1 MSSLSRF
8 HAELD
13 RLFEEAMKLAGGEPR
28 AGECQ
33 PCVDVMETPDEVVIV
48 VEVPGLGPEDLEVS
62 VEGRAAVITGR
73 KRPRRPDGVVRFHR
87 VEREEGRFER
97 RIELFQAVNTQAGRA
112 RTEGG
117 LLKVSFPR
125 VQEKR
130 ARRHRV
136 PIEAETEPE
145 EVGA

>member
-1 MSSLSRF
+1 MIHGSRF

-13 RLFEEAMKLAGGEPR
+13 RLFEEVMKLAAAEPR

-33 PCVDVMETPDEVVIV
+33 PLLDVVETAEEVAVL
-48 VEVPGLGPEDLEVS
+48 VEVPGIAREDLEVT
-62 VEGRAAVITGR
+62 VEGRAVVVSGR
-73 KRPRRPDGVVRFHR
+73 KRSERPEGVVRFHR

-97 RIELFQAVNTQAGRA
+97 RVELLHPVDTHRGRA

-117 LLKVSFPR
+117 LLIVEFPK

-130 ARRHRV
+130 ARRRTLEIDAGEDG
-136 PIEAETEPE
+136 P
-145 EVGA
+145 

>member
-1 MSSLSRF
+1 MIHASRF

-13 RLFEEAMKLAGGEPR
+13 RLFEEVMKLAAGEPR

-33 PCVDVMETPDEVVIV
+33 PGLDVVESADEVAVL
-48 VEVPGLGPEDLEVS
+48 VEVPGVAREDLEVA
-62 VEGRAAVITGR
+62 VEGRTVVVSGR
-73 KRPRRPDGVVRFHR
+73 KRLARPEGVVRFHR

-97 RIELFQAVNTQAGRA
+97 RIQLLPPVDTQRGRA

-117 LLKVSFPR
+117 LLIVELPK

-130 ARRHRV
+130 ARRRILE
-136 PIEAETEPE
+136 IEGGEEEP
-145 EVGA
+145 

>member
-13 RLFEEAMKLAGGEPR
+13 RLFEEVMKLAGGEPR

-33 PCVDVMETPDEVVIV
+33 PCVDVMESEDEVVVV
-48 VEVPGLGPEDLEVS
+48 VEVPGIAPEELDVS
-62 VEGRAAVITGR
+62 IEGRVVVVTGR
-73 KRPRRPDGVVRFHR
+73 KRSRRPDGVVRFHR

-97 RIELFQAVNTQAGRA
+97 QVELFQPVNMLAARA
-112 RTEGG
+112 LTRGG
-117 LLKVSFPR
+117 LLRIVFPR

-130 ARRHRV
+130 VHRQRV
-136 PIEAETEPE
+136 AIEPE
-145 EVGA
+145 EEKRS